1 MILFADSKGPDQTA
15 LMHSLIWAFAV
26 RICPKTNFLHGAAHM
41 ISHLDSFVWD

>member
-1 MILFADSKGPDQTA
+1 MIQLADSEGTDQTV
-15 LMHSLIWAFAV
+15 LMGSLIWTFAV